1 MIKFRLKVRC
11 NTEVYDME
19 SMQSKAKKTRGFLN
33 TQAIPVDRKNRK
45 PVGHDG

>member
-1 MIKFRLKVRC
+1 MKIKLKVRC

-33 TQAIPVDRKNRK
+33 TQAMPVGRRNRK
-45 PVGHDG
+45 PSGLGG

>member
-1 MIKFRLKVRC
+1 MIKVKLKVRC

-33 TQAIPVDRKNRK
+33 TQAIPVGRRNRK
-45 PVGHDG
+45 PGGVGS